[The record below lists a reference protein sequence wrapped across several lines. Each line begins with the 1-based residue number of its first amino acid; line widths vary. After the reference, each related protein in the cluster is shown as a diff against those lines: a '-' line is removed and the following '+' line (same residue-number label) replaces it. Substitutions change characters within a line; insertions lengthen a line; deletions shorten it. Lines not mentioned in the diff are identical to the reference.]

1 MFVFFN
7 SAASHG
13 KENGLLNYPK
23 EEHLMMYRPHSD
35 VEVSLPSY
43 EIERLALAES
53 KIVDV
58 TMELEK
64 IKQALESKLIII
76 DRDLK
81 IHYHEFKVARDE
93 FFSSG
98 MKRTKKLIN
107 GYVYLLVMLIL
118 GLFEFPLNYE
128 VASSQIGA
136 TFNFFGTEVNEAV
149 FVALGMISV
158 LLVSAHV
165 VGSKLKQ
172 WHSKWEMKKY
182 LVGLI
187 ALGAIFMVLHSMY
200 YLRMTNEIE
209 VQEGGLNTSSFSIED
224 TAEGAAPVTQ
234 EEQSKIQ
241 EKIANLMLLN
251 AGFLIV
257 GISLSYFSHDE
268 DQELE
273 FKEHERMK
281 LYKKLKAL
289 SKEREKIAGLYDT
302 KIHIAKQKVKDIQF
316 KTIALIA
323 EYRDWNQ
330 KHRTDASSIYPKSEL
345 GVGLFSK
352 IDFGAEKDVHSEDM
366 NTYMEILDDISLTK
380 INKTET
386 KNEKA
391 V

>member
-7 SAASHG
+7 SAASQG
-13 KENGLLNYPK
+13 KRDGLVNYPTQ
-23 EEHLMMYRPHSD
+23 EHLIKYHPHSD
-35 VEVSLPSY
+35 IEMELPSY
-43 EIERLALAES
+43 EIERLALAER
-53 KIVDV
+53 KIVDI
-58 TMELEK
+58 TLKWEK
-64 IKQALESKLIII
+64 IRQALESKLIII

-81 IHYHEFKVARDE
+81 IHYNEFKVARDA

-128 VASSQIGA
+128 VASSQIGE
-136 TFNFFGTEVNEAV
+136 TFNLVGIEINEAV

-172 WHSKWEMKKY
+172 WHNQWEIKKY

-187 ALGAIFMVLHSMY
+187 ALGAIFAVLHSMY

-209 VQEGGLNTSSFSIED
+209 IQEGGLDTTSFSVDD
-224 TAEGAAPVTQ
+224 TESAAPLSQ
-234 EEQSKIQ
+234 DERSKI
-241 EKIANLMLLN
+241 ENKIANLMLLN

-268 DQELE
+268 DQDLE
-273 FKEHERMK
+273 FQEHERIK
-281 LYKKLKAL
+281 LYKRLKAL
-289 SKEREKIAGLYDT
+289 SKEREKVASAYDT
-302 KIHIAKQKVKDIQF
+302 KRHIAEQNIQAIQF
-316 KTIALIA
+316 QTIALIA

-330 KHRTDASSIYPKSEL
+330 KYRTDASSIYPKSDI
-345 GVGLFSK
+345 GVNLFSK
-352 IDFGAEKDVHSEDM
+352 IDLGEEKDIHVEDM
-366 NTYMEILDDISLTK
+366 NEYMKILDDISLTYIK
-380 INKTET
+380 NKET
-386 KNEKA
+386 TNEKTA
-391 V
+391 

>member
-7 SAASHG
+7 SAASQG
-13 KENGLLNYPK
+13 KRDGLLNYPR
-23 EEHLMMYRPHSD
+23 EEHLITYRPQSG
-35 VEVSLPSY
+35 VEVPLPSY
-43 EIERLALAES
+43 EIERLALAETR
-53 KIVDV
+53 IVDV
-58 TMELEK
+58 KLAWEK
-64 IKQALESKLIII
+64 KKQALESKLILI

-81 IHYHEFKVARDE
+81 IHYNEFKVARDE
-93 FFSSG
+93 FFNSG
-98 MKRTKKLIN
+98 LKRTKKLIN
-107 GYVYLLVMLIL
+107 GYVYLAIMFIL

-136 TFNFFGTEVNEAV
+136 TFDFFGTEINEAV

-172 WHSKWEMKKY
+172 WHSKWEVKKY

-209 VQEGGLNTSSFSIED
+209 IREGGLDTAAFSIDAAQDEPAAVTPED
-224 TAEGAAPVTQ
+224 
-234 EEQSKIQ
+234 QSRIQ

-273 FKEHERMK
+273 FEEHSRTK

-289 SKEREKIAGLYDT
+289 SKEREKVASLYDT
-302 KIHIAKQKVKDIQF
+302 NIHIAQQKIKEIQF

-330 KHRTDASSIYPKSEL
+330 KYRPDASSIYPKSVL
-345 GVGLFSK
+345 GEELFSK
-352 IDFGAEKDVHSEDM
+352 VDLGAEKDVHFEDM
-366 NTYMEILDDISLTK
+366 NEYMKILDDISLTY
-380 INKTET
+380 INNTET
-386 KNEKA
+386 KNEQA

>member
-7 SAASHG
+7 SAASQG
-13 KENGLLNYPK
+13 KRDGLLNYPTQ
-23 EEHLMMYRPHSD
+23 EHLIKYHPHSD
-35 VEVSLPSY
+35 IEMELPSY
-43 EIERLALAES
+43 EIERLALAER
-53 KIVDV
+53 KIVDI
-58 TMELEK
+58 TLKWEK
-64 IKQALESKLIII
+64 IRQALESKLIII

-81 IHYHEFKVARDE
+81 IHYNEFKVARDA

-128 VASSQIGA
+128 VASSQIGE
-136 TFNFFGTEVNEAV
+136 TFNFFGIEINEAV

-172 WHSKWEMKKY
+172 WHNQWEIKKY

-187 ALGAIFMVLHSMY
+187 ALGAIFAVLHSMY

-209 VQEGGLNTSSFSIED
+209 IQEGGLDTTSFSIDD
-224 TAEGAAPVTQ
+224 TESAAPLSQ
-234 EEQSKIQ
+234 DERSKI
-241 EKIANLMLLN
+241 ENKIANLMLLN

-268 DQELE
+268 DQDLE
-273 FKEHERMK
+273 FQEHERIK

-289 SKEREKIAGLYDT
+289 SKEREKVASAYDT
-302 KIHIAKQKVKDIQF
+302 KRHITEQNIQAIQF
-316 KTIALIA
+316 QTIALIA

-330 KHRTDASSIYPKSEL
+330 KYRTDKSSIYPKSDI
-345 GVGLFSK
+345 GVDLFSK
-352 IDFGAEKDVHSEDM
+352 IDLGEEKDIHVEDM
-366 NTYMEILDDISLTK
+366 NEYMKILDDISLTYIK
-380 INKTET
+380 NKET
-386 KNEKA
+386 TNEKTA
-391 V
+391 

>member
-7 SAASHG
+7 SAAAQG
-13 KENGLLNYPK
+13 KRDGLINYPSEK
-23 EEHLMMYRPHSD
+23 HLINYRPHSD
-35 VEVSLPSY
+35 VEALLPSY
-43 EIERLALAES
+43 EIERLALAER
-53 KIVDV
+53 KIVDI
-58 TMELEK
+58 TLKWEK
-64 IKQALESKLIII
+64 AKQALESKLIVI

-81 IHYHEFKVARDE
+81 IHYNEFKVARDA
-93 FFSSG
+93 FFNSG

-107 GYVYLLVMLIL
+107 GYVYLVVMFIL

-136 TFNFFGTEVNEAV
+136 TFNIFGFEINEAV

-172 WHSKWEMKKY
+172 WHSKWEIKKY

-187 ALGAIFMVLHSMY
+187 ALGAIFAVLHSMY
-200 YLRMTNEIE
+200 YLRMTNEVEI
-209 VQEGGLNTSSFSIED
+209 QEGGLDTAAFSIDE
-224 TAEGAAPVTQ
+224 TEEAAPLTQ
-234 EEQSKIQ
+234 DERSKI
-241 EKIANLMLLN
+241 EAKIANLMLLN

-273 FKEHERMK
+273 FQEHERNK

-289 SKEREKIAGLYDT
+289 SKEREKVASTYDT
-302 KIHIAKQKVKDIQF
+302 KRHITQQKIQAIQF
-316 KTIALIA
+316 QTIALIA

-330 KHRTDASSIYPKSEL
+330 KYRSDESSIYPKSAI
-345 GVGLFSK
+345 GVELFSK
-352 IDFGAEKDVHSEDM
+352 VDLGAEKDIHFEDM
-366 NTYMEILDDISLTK
+366 NEYMQILDDISLTY
-380 INKTET
+380 INNKET
-386 KNEKA
+386 THEQTA
-391 V
+391 

>member
-1 MFVFFN
+1 MFVLFN
-7 SAASHG
+7 SAASQG
-13 KENGLLNYPK
+13 KKNGLLNYPK
-23 EEHLMMYRPHSD
+23 EEHLVKYRPHSD

-58 TMELEK
+58 KLEWEK
-64 IKQALESKLIII
+64 IKQSLESKLIII

-81 IHYHEFKVARDE
+81 IHYNEFKVARDE
-93 FFSSG
+93 FFNSG

-136 TFNFFGTEVNEAV
+136 TFDLFGTEVNEAV

-158 LLVSAHV
+158 LLISAHV

-172 WHSKWEMKKY
+172 WHSKWEVKKY

-209 VQEGGLNTSSFSIED
+209 IQEGGLNTSSFSIDD
-224 TAEGAAPVTQ
+224 TADEASPVTQ
-234 EEQSKIQ
+234 EEQSKIH

-273 FKEHERMK
+273 FKEHERIK

-289 SKEREKIAGLYDT
+289 SKEREKVAGLYDT
-302 KIHIAKQKVKDIQF
+302 NIHIAQQKIKDIQF

-330 KHRTDASSIYPKSEL
+330 KHRTDTSSIYPKSEL
-345 GVGLFSK
+345 SVDLFSK
-352 IDFGAEKDVHSEDM
+352 IDFGAEKDVHIEDM
-366 NTYMEILDDISLTK
+366 NEYMQILDDISLTNL
-380 INKTET
+380 NKMET

>member
-1 MFVFFN
+1 MFVFLN
-7 SAASHG
+7 SAASQG
-13 KENGLLNYPK
+13 KKDGLLNYPN
-23 EEHLMMYRPHSD
+23 ENHLIKYNPSDD
-35 VEVSLPSY
+35 VEVSLSSY

-58 TMELEK
+58 TLEWEK
-64 IKQALESKLIII
+64 AKQTLESKLIIL

-81 IHYHEFKVARDE
+81 IHYNEFKVARDE
-93 FFSSG
+93 FFNSG

-107 GYVYLLVMLIL
+107 SYVYLLVMLIL
-118 GLFEFPLNYE
+118 GMFEFPLNYE

-136 TFNFFGTEVNEAV
+136 TFNFLNVEINEAV

-172 WHSKWEMKKY
+172 WNSKWEVKKY

-200 YLRMTNEIE
+200 YLRMTNEKEI
-209 VQEGGLNTSSFSIED
+209 QEGGLDSTSFSIEED
-224 TAEGAAPVTQ
+224 VSESKKMDKAQ
-234 EEQSKIQ
+234 ETKI
-241 EKIANLMLLN
+241 EDKIWNLMLLN

-268 DQELE
+268 DQDLE
-273 FKEHERMK
+273 FKEHERNK
-281 LYKKLKAL
+281 LYKKLK
-289 SKEREKIAGLYDT
+289 SISQEREKVASIYDT
-302 KIHIAKQKVKDIQF
+302 KIHISKQKIKAIQF
-316 KTIALIA
+316 KTIALLA

-330 KHRTDASSIYPKSEL
+330 KYRPDLSSIYPKSDI
-345 GVGLFSK
+345 GLNLFTK
-352 IDFGAEKDVHSEDM
+352 IDFGVEKDVHFEDM
-366 NTYMEILDDISLTK
+366 NEYMHIMDDMSLNY
-380 INKTET
+380 INKEEI
-386 KNEKA
+386 KDEKA

>member
-7 SAASHG
+7 SAASQG
-13 KENGLLNYPK
+13 KRDGRLNYPK
-23 EEHLMMYRPHSD
+23 EEHLMKYHPHGD
-35 VEVSLPSY
+35 VEVTLPSY

-53 KIVDV
+53 RIVDV
-58 TMELEK
+58 KRAWEK
-64 IKQALESKLIII
+64 KKQALESKLIII

-81 IHYHEFKVARDE
+81 IHYNEFKVARDE
-93 FFSSG
+93 FFNSG
-98 MKRTKKLIN
+98 LKRTKKLIN
-107 GYVYLLVMLIL
+107 GYVYLVVMLIL

-136 TFNFFGTEVNEAV
+136 TFNVFGTEINEAV

-172 WHSKWEMKKY
+172 WHSKWEVKKY

-209 VQEGGLNTSSFSIED
+209 VQEGGLDTMSFSIED
-224 TAEGAAPVTQ
+224 TADEPTPMSP
-234 EEQSKIQ
+234 EEQSKVQ

-273 FKEHERMK
+273 FEEHSRMK

-289 SKEREKIAGLYDT
+289 SKEREKVASIYDT
-302 KIHIAKQKVKDIQF
+302 HIHIAQQKIKDIQF

-330 KHRTDASSIYPKSEL
+330 KYRTDASSIYPKSEI
-345 GVGLFSK
+345 GVDLFSTV
-352 IDFGAEKDVHSEDM
+352 DLGAEKDVHFEDM
-366 NTYMEILDDISLTK
+366 NEYMQILDDISLTY
-380 INKTET
+380 INTKET
-386 KNEKA
+386 NNEKTA
-391 V
+391 

>member
-7 SAASHG
+7 SAATQG
-13 KENGLLNYPK
+13 KKDGLLNYPR
-23 EEHLMMYRPHSD
+23 EEHLITYHPNSD

-53 KIVDV
+53 RIVDV
-58 TMELEK
+58 TLEWEK
-64 IKQALESKLIII
+64 VKQSLESKLIII

-81 IHYHEFKVARDE
+81 IHYNEFKVARDE

-107 GYVYLLVMLIL
+107 GYVYLVVMFVL

-136 TFNFFGTEVNEAV
+136 TFDFFGTEINEAI

-172 WHSKWEMKKY
+172 WHRKWEVKKY

-209 VQEGGLNTSSFSIED
+209 IQEGGLDTASFSIEE
-224 TAEGAAPVTQ
+224 TADEAAPVTAQ
-234 EEQSKIQ
+234 EQSKIQ

-273 FKEHERMK
+273 FQEHERMK
-281 LYKKLKAL
+281 LYRKLKAL
-289 SKEREKIAGLYDT
+289 SKEREKVASLYDT
-302 KIHIAKQKVKDIQF
+302 KIHIAQQKIRDIQF

-330 KHRTDASSIYPKSEL
+330 KYRPDTSSIYPKSEL
-345 GVGLFSK
+345 GVELFSK
-352 IDFGAEKDVHSEDM
+352 TDFGAEKDVHFEDM
-366 NTYMEILDDISLTK
+366 NEYMKILDDISLTY
-380 INKTET
+380 INNMEP